1 MKRFANVKDLKRLRF
16 LNKPTQVADLS
27 EEMAEQYED
36 RWLLKAEKMET
47 KRIRAWRHQLAG

>member
-16 LNKPTQVADLS
+16 LNKPTRVADLS
-27 EEMAEQYED
+27 EEIAEQYED
-36 RWLLKAEKMET
+36 RWLLKAEKIET